1 MSTPRI
7 EDTVLQRLFD
17 GDLAGDE
24 HDQAMALLDESA
36 VDRGRMQALERLG
49 GFVGDVVT
57 EDASLLSPADSMSM
71 FDAVLLGLDKAADG
85 ASTPTDA
92 PAAAPGDEGSAPR
105 KRPKLR
111 LIEGEGLG
119 TLPPR
124 SEKVAFEPKL
134 GQPDKAPQVPASM
147 PVPAKAPDQGARW
160 PGLVAVVALAAAAI
174 LAIALRP
181 ETNVRPGD
189 PGTVATV
196 VTPDPRPDPQVVV
209 EDDPEVI
216 VASHLGTEVEEV
228 DFGSNIG
235 TVFQVPG
242 EQDVPVAVVWI
253 SDEEYVR

>member
-85 ASTPTDA
+85 ATTAETPA
-92 PAAAPGDEGSAPR
+92 VAHGDEGSAPR

-134 GQPDKAPQVPASM
+134 GQLDKTPSRPASM
-147 PVPAKAPDQGARW
+147 PVPAKTADQGARW
-160 PGLVAVVALAAAAI
+160 PGLVAVLALAAAAI

-181 ETNVRPGD
+181 DTNVRPD

-209 EDDPEVI
+209 DEDPEVI

>member
-1 MSTPRI
+1 MNTPRI
-7 EDTVLQRLFD
+7 EDSLLQRLFD
-17 GDLAGDE
+17 GDLSADE
-24 HDQAMALLDESA
+24 HEDVTALLDESA
-36 VDRGRMQALERLG
+36 VDRGRQKALERLG
-49 GFVGDVVT
+49 GFVADVAT
-57 EDASLLSPADSMSM
+57 EDAALLTAQDSMSM
-71 FDAVLLGLDKAADG
+71 FDAVLLGIDKN
-85 ASTPTDA
+85 ASTTSDADA
-92 PAAAPGDEGSAPR
+92 PAVSDEGSAPR

-134 GQPDKAPQVPASM
+134 GMPEKSAPAPAA
-147 PVPAKAPDQGARW
+147 PKKPADQGARW
-160 PGLVAVVALAAAAI
+160 PGLVAVVALAAAAV

-181 ETNVRPGD
+181 DGNVRPGE
-189 PGTVATV
+189 PGTVAEV
-196 VTPDPRPDPQVVV
+196 VTPQPNSDPQVVV
-209 EDDPEVI
+209 EEDPEVI

-253 SDEEYVR
+253 SDEEFVR

>member
-7 EDTVLQRLFD
+7 EDTLLQRLFD
-17 GDLAGDE
+17 DDLTSAE
-24 HDQAMALLDESA
+24 HDDVAALLDASA
-36 VDRGRMQALERLG
+36 VDRGRLEALERLS

-57 EDASLLSPADSMSM
+57 EDAAQLSAADSMSM
-71 FDAVLLGLDKAADG
+71 FDAVLLGIEKVVDSGTTSDA
-85 ASTPTDA
+85 DA
-92 PAAAPGDEGSAPR
+92 PAVADEGSAPR

-134 GQPDKAPQVPASM
+134 RPDTVTPKPVVVPTK
-147 PVPAKAPDQGARW
+147 PVEAQGVGWPAIA
-160 PGLVAVVALAAAAI
+160 AVVALAAAAV

-181 ETNVRPGD
+181 DTRVGPAD
-189 PGTVATV
+189 PGSVA
-196 VTPDPRPDPQVVV
+196 VVV
-209 EDDPEVI
+209 EPHADPEVVVAEDPEVI

-253 SDEEYVR
+253 SDEEFVR